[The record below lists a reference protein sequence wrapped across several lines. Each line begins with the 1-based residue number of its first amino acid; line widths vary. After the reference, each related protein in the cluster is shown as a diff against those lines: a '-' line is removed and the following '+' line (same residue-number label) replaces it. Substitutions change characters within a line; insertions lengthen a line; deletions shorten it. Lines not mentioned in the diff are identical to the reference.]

1 VKLNTAPTRLA
12 VAAAAL
18 MLALSGCAG
27 AAETP
32 AETTDSAAS
41 ADTLTMT
48 DAWVKAN
55 DSGMTGAFGLLENSG
70 TDDITVVSAETS
82 AASMIEL
89 HETVANDAGDMVMQ
103 EKPDGFVVP
112 AGGSIELA
120 PGGNHIMLMGLTG
133 PLAAGDEATFTLNL
147 ADGSS
152 LEFSAPVKDYTGANE
167 TYEGDTE
174 MDMDTDIDTDN

>member
-1 VKLNTAPTRLA
+1 MKLNTAPTRLV

-18 MLALSGCAG
+18 MLGLSGCAD
-27 AAETP
+27 ATETP
-32 AETTDSAAS
+32 AASPESATS

-55 DSGMTGAFGLLENSG
+55 ESGMTGAFGLLENSG
-70 TDDITVVSAETS
+70 DEDITVVSAET
-82 AASMIEL
+82 AAADMTEL

-133 PLAAGDEATFTLNL
+133 PLTAGDETTFTLTL
-147 ADGSS
+147 DDGSS
-152 LEFSAPVKDYTGANE
+152 LEFSASVKDYTGANE
-167 TYEGDTE
+167 TYEEGDTE
-174 MDMDTDIDTDN
+174 TDMDTDN